1 MYHAEKFM
9 EFNTQSQLHE
19 VARATHIFLDPRTE
33 QEYMGEPSKS
43 TVTWTEGFLVTIV
56 ITSAL
61 LALVANATT
70 GNAPTEHKTGAHGAK
85 TTGSTEPL
93 TNTLDWPPLAIDAGA
108 LARAREEY
116 HGNQAAMLAKPEN
129 KHLLDV
135 VRSHNDHQFVT
146 APIPTKTGQQLNDEL
161 AYALSDVLTLVDPR
175 VGFVPLGKPL
185 FDQCEQGI
193 DQLLGDIQSKKLTLE
208 KAKVDPPFD
217 RYPLYRRNCGNMLG
231 EFMARGLIDDNAKWA
246 SEDARHL
253 GRILQRY
260 RWASL
265 MRLHTEALK
274 QLPPLEREIFAR
286 WRVQAR
292 DAYPI
297 EKRREY
303 LGALETYAPDFP
315 KGLAMALLE
324 YDAGRKEKAAE
335 ILSRYHN
342 QNPADPTYKA
352 LYQQITEELA
362 KSPKK

>member
-1 MYHAEKFM
+1 
-9 EFNTQSQLHE
+9 
-19 VARATHIFLDPRTE
+19 
-33 QEYMGEPSKS
+33 MGEASKS

-56 ITSAL
+56 VTSAL
-61 LALVANATT
+61 LALVASATT
-70 GNAPTEHKTGAHGAK
+70 GNAPKGDDASSKGSLAKSSTG
-85 TTGSTEPL
+85 PL
-93 TNTLDWPPLAIDAGA
+93 TTTLDWPALDIDAKA
-108 LARAREEY
+108 LERARAEY
-116 HGNQAAMLAKPEN
+116 HGSQAAMIAKPET
-129 KHLLDV
+129 KKLLEI

-146 APIPTKTGQQLNDEL
+146 APIPTKTAQQLNDEL
-161 AYALSDVLTLVDPR
+161 AYALSDVLTLVDPK
-175 VGFVPLGKPL
+175 VGFVPLGGQL
-185 FDQCEQGI
+185 FTQCEQGLE
-193 DQLLGDIQSKKLTLE
+193 QLLGDIQRNKLTLE
-208 KAKVDPPFD
+208 KAKSDPPFEA
-217 RYPLYRRNCGNMLG
+217 YPLYRRNCGNMLG
-231 EFMARGLIDDNAKWA
+231 EFMARGLITDKAQWA
-246 SEDARHL
+246 SEDAKLL

-274 QLPPLEREIFAR
+274 QLPPLEREIFVR

-303 LGALETYAPDFP
+303 LSSLETYAPNFP

-352 LYQQITEELA
+352 LYEQITEELA